1 VIKWTR
7 TSRTCSKKKSF
18 EREKIRRGHTKMR
31 ETTKTTNKDSFKKMK
46 QEIDELRRREIE
58 RAK

>member
-1 VIKWTR
+1 
-7 TSRTCSKKKSF
+7 
-18 EREKIRRGHTKMR
+18 MR